1 MSNQLIGHVE
11 IPVVDLEKAKAFYDN
26 VFNWDVKPFGNGY
39 YLYNT
44 KAGLT
49 VGFRKVA
56 SVKSGDTTI
65 FQFHVDNI
73 ESHLDRIK
81 THGGKVYREKTVIP
95 VYGWYALFNDVDG
108 NVIGLFQSH

>member
-11 IPVVDLEKAKAFYDN
+11 IPVVDLEKAKVFYDN
-26 VFNWDVKPFGNGY
+26 VFNWDVKPFGKGY

-56 SVKSGDTTI
+56 AVTSGDTTI

-73 ESHLDRIK
+73 EAHLDRIK
-81 THGGKVYREKTVIP
+81 THGGKVFREKTVIP